1 MLIRLSFPQDADLA
15 ALRNAV
21 GPYRFPALVR
31 GILKT
36 HLEGKKAEIRVS
48 GAVMPASWEGLI
60 AVHVRFREQDR
71 DIQNMVDSL
80 PNRSRSPFVKN
91 LLRSS
96 LPKGFPDAPG
106 NVQTEV
112 FPIKA
117 FSNASNRGTAK
128 KSAQAGIPKDTGL
141 DLGDGNVI
149 DTTIKAECPNGI
161 DEDTICK
168 SKDEHGVSIDTT
180 SSADAV
186 SGNDNDTSSN
196 ANSTSGITNVTSI
209 SKDLPSGNPI
219 ETKADTGRMPGND
232 IDTRLNEKPSSGI
245 DIGISSASG
254 NDDDTKDNVDSTSGI
269 VIETQTPGQSENG
282 TDNDT
287 NAMADKPS
295 ETSNDIEY
303 KEDISHNTITDS
315 APGKSLPDTKA
326 VDDIPKN
333 GDASIHEFHGEGK
346 VKADTSNQNFTVNN
360 TVLSGNDVKT
370 ATTGNSD
377 TEKKEDIAENKDDG
391 QKPQVFTDDIFA
403 ILSGMMS

>member
-128 KSAQAGIPKDTGL
+128 KSAHAGIPKDTGL
-141 DLGDGNVI
+141 DLGNGNVI

-161 DEDTICK
+161 D
-168 SKDEHGVSIDTT
+168 VDTT

-186 SGNDNDTSSN
+186 SGNDNDTTSN
-196 ANSTSGITNVTSI
+196 ANSASGITNVTNI
-209 SKDLPSGNPI
+209 SKDLLSGNPI
-219 ETKADTGRMPGND
+219 ETKADTGRMSGND

-333 GDASIHEFHGEGK
+333 GDASIHEFHGEGR

-360 TVLSGNDVKT
+360 TVLSGNDVKA

-377 TEKKEDIAENKDDG
+377 TEKKEDMTENKDNG